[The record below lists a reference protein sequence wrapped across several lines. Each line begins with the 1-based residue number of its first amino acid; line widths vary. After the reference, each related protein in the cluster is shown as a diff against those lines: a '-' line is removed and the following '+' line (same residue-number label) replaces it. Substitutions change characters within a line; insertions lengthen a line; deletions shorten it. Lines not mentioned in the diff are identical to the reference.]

1 MTAASTTEA
10 LTPAPPA
17 ERVRLIFAALL
28 LVLWL
33 ASLDQTI
40 VDTALPTIVGDLG
53 GLAHLSWVVTAYL
66 LATTVVAPLSGKLGD
81 LYGRKM
87 VLQLG
92 IVLFLTGSALC
103 GASRNMIELIAFR
116 ALQGLGGGSLM
127 VTAMAV
133 VGDIIPAR
141 DRGRY
146 QGIFGAVFGVATVI
160 GPLLGG
166 FFVDRL
172 SWRWIF
178 YVNLPIGLVSLVV
191 IALAF
196 HTRSEQRAPAI
207 DYLGA
212 ALLTLALSAIILFTS
227 LGGTSF
233 PWRSPQSLGLLA
245 AGIVL
250 TGLFALAEHR
260 AREPIL
266 PLGLF
271 RNRVFSVASAIGF
284 IVGLALFGAMTFL
297 PFYLQVV
304 KGQSPSVS
312 GLRLTPMVAA
322 VLVTTIGSG
331 YIISGIGRYKP
342 FPIVGNALAAL
353 GLALLSQ
360 LAADSSVW
368 IVSADM
374 VVLGLGLGM
383 VMQVLVLAV
392 QNAVEYR
399 GLGVA
404 TSAATLFRSIGG
416 TAGVALFGAIFTNRL
431 YAELGRV
438 LPPGSRIPR
447 MTDPATLARLPPA
460 VYRAYVE
467 AVAAALSPVFLIAA
481 LLALIAFA
489 LSWLLREVPLR
500 RTVAAHGVGESF
512 ATPRPASS
520 VRELERIVTRLS
532 RRENRWQVYERLGAR
547 AGLALTPP
555 ESWLLARLGEHPPLP
570 AARLAHDL
578 RVPPGRL
585 APLLERLQHDG
596 LIAADEFGRISLTA
610 EGRAGLDRLLAA
622 RHDALVDILE
632 GWSPQ
637 EHPEI
642 GALLTRL
649 ARTFAATMPVRRRR
663 GSRTWRRRPRSLT
676 GRS

>member
-1 MTAASTTEA
+1 MS
-10 LTPAPPA
+10 
-17 ERVRLIFAALL
+17 
-28 LVLWL
+28 
-33 ASLDQTI
+33 
-40 VDTALPTIVGDLG
+40 
-53 GLAHLSWVVTAYL
+53 
-66 LATTVVAPLSGKLGD
+66 
-81 LYGRKM
+81 
-87 VLQLG
+87 
-92 IVLFLTGSALC
+92 
-103 GASRNMIELIAFR
+103 
-116 ALQGLGGGSLM
+116 
-127 VTAMAV
+127 
-133 VGDIIPAR
+133 
-141 DRGRY
+141 
-146 QGIFGAVFGVATVI
+146 
-160 GPLLGG
+160 
-166 FFVDRL
+166 
-172 SWRWIF
+172 
-178 YVNLPIGLVSLVV
+178 
-191 IALAF
+191 
-196 HTRSEQRAPAI
+196 
-207 DYLGA
+207 
-212 ALLTLALSAIILFTS
+212 
-227 LGGTSF
+227 
-233 PWRSPQSLGLLA
+233 
-245 AGIVL
+245 
-250 TGLFALAEHR
+250 
-260 AREPIL
+260 
-266 PLGLF
+266 
-271 RNRVFSVASAIGF
+271 
-284 IVGLALFGAMTFL
+284 
-297 PFYLQVV
+297 
-304 KGQSPSVS
+304 
-312 GLRLTPMVAA
+312 
-322 VLVTTIGSG
+322 
-331 YIISGIGRYKP
+331 
-342 FPIVGNALAAL
+342 
-353 GLALLSQ
+353 
-360 LAADSSVW
+360 

-383 VMQVLVLAV
+383 VMQVLVLAA

-416 TAGVALFGAIFTNRL
+416 TVGVALFGAIFTNRL

-585 APLLERLQHDG
+585 APPLERLQHDG
-596 LIAADEFGRISLTA
+596 LIAADKSGRISLTA
-610 EGRAGLDRLLAA
+610 EGRAGLDRFLAA
-622 RHDALVDILE
+622 RHDALADILE

-663 GSRTWRRRPRSLT
+663 GSRTWRRRPRRLT
-676 GRS
+676 GPS